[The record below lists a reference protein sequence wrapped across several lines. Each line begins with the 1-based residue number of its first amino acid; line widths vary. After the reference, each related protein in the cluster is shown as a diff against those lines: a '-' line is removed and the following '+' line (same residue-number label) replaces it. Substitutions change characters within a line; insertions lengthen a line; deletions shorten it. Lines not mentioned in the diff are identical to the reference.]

1 MSTAAK
7 LVRRPGLKAQPAA
20 GLNRDRY
27 RALWLRRRPA
37 HGYARD
43 ARGCD
48 GGVQEELGTAVGLTP
63 PACGLLV
70 RQGGAIAALEACRGT
85 AQMHRGPH
93 QLAARIAPPARGTIA
108 PRRLAWAGTPFLGRE
123 TDRRRKRSRRLRARP
138 SFATSTRASWGVT
151 TGATKIRNAPSP
163 ALCPKS
169 PTNRTCRGHR
179 RTARN
184 DPHRTFNSALNSLMW

>member
-37 HGYARD
+37 HGYAR
-43 ARGCD
+43 D

-93 QLAARIAPPARGTIA
+93 QLAARIAPPAKGTIA
-108 PRRLAWAGTPFLGRE
+108 LRRLAWAGTPFLGRE
-123 TDRRRKRSRRLRARP
+123 TDRRRKRSRR
-138 SFATSTRASWGVT
+138 G
-151 TGATKIRNAPSP
+151 
-163 ALCPKS
+163 
-169 PTNRTCRGHR
+169 
-179 RTARN
+179 
-184 DPHRTFNSALNSLMW
+184 LNSGEADSKYFSEGVIRKSSERLGSDEPCAIVGDSAENPAWPNRKTQGN